1 MYSAGRILPG
11 TSSGYWV
18 EEIVASGTVP
28 QAEGSF
34 VHRLAQFFPDATPVR
49 IPVRVTGKTISGKD
63 FSEKTTVEF
72 GTPNE
77 VIFGSHLPLE
87 FADTLRI
94 ENGDGSL
101 STDVSVVAIHYF
113 DGNTTA
119 VAARF
124 KSSISNWIVK
134 G

>member
-1 MYSAGRILPG
+1 LEVILATGPAF
-11 TSSGYWV
+11 
-18 EEIVASGTVP
+18 EP
-28 QAEGSF
+28 AEHSF
-34 VHRLAQFFPDATPVR
+34 VQRLAQFFPDATTVR

-63 FSEKTTVEF
+63 FAEKTTVEF
-72 GTPNE
+72 GTPRE

-94 ENGDGSL
+94 ENSDGSL
-101 STDVSVVAIHYF
+101 STDVSVVAVHYF

-124 KSSISNWIVK
+124 LSDISNWIVK

>member
-1 MYSAGRILPG
+1 LGIL
-11 TSSGYWV
+11 S
-18 EEIVASGTVP
+18 EEILATGSVPAPEASP
-28 QAEGSF
+28 F

-72 GTPNE
+72 GTPRE

-94 ENGDGSL
+94 ENADGSL

-124 KSSISNWIVK
+124 MGDISNWIVK

>member
-1 MYSAGRILPG
+1 LEVILATGP
-11 TSSGYWV
+11 
-18 EEIVASGTVP
+18 AFAP
-28 QAEGSF
+28 AEHSF
-34 VHRLAQFFPDATPVR
+34 VQRLAQFFPDATPVR

-63 FSEKTTVEF
+63 FAEKTTVEF
-72 GTPNE
+72 GTPRE

-94 ENGDGSL
+94 ENSDGSL
-101 STDVSVVAIHYF
+101 STDVSVVAVHYF

-124 KSSISNWIVK
+124 LSDISNWIVK

>member
-1 MYSAGRILPG
+1 MEAILATGSA
-11 TSSGYWV
+11 S
-18 EEIVASGTVP
+18 AP
-28 QAEGSF
+28 QAQSF
-34 VHRLAQFFPDATPVR
+34 VQRLAQFFPDATPVR
-49 IPVRVTGKTISGKD
+49 IPVRVAGKTISGKD
-63 FSEKTTVEF
+63 FAEKTTVEY
-72 GTPNE
+72 GTPRE

-94 ENGDGSL
+94 ENSDGTL

-113 DGNTTA
+113 DGSTTA

-124 KSSISNWIVK
+124 VGEVDSWIVK